1 MEATFEELVTRL
13 ADNAVRAW
21 EESGGRTGTLSES
34 GISLATRLQDFV
46 DEQYENFGGGEKVE
60 QAVADELQRRGLAV
74 GNHPDGSRIFGT
86 QAQVDAYQSASLTPE
101 P

>member
-1 MEATFEELVTRL
+1 MATFEELVTRL
-13 ADNAVRAW
+13 ADNAVKAW
-21 EESGGRTGTLSES
+21 EDSGGRTGTLSES

-46 DEQYENFGGGEKVE
+46 DEQYTALGGGEVIE
-60 QAVADELQRRGLAV
+60 QGVVDELQRRGMAV

-86 QAQVDAYQSASLTPE
+86 QEQVDATQSAALTPE